1 MKIACYLCGKAILTK
16 VSKIAFAGNTF
27 FFYPQQISFSFSW
40 SKIVTLPRLSSTH
53 CFCAS

>member
-27 FFYPQQISFSFSW
+27 FL
-40 SKIVTLPRLSSTH
+40 LPAADFFQL
-53 CFCAS
+53 FVV